1 MTKKYDSFWLSFDG
15 FGDLN
20 YHHQIIDPLLGAY
33 VGIHIPFELLEVGE
47 LLQNGGRSANTIA
60 ELLWHE

>member
-20 YHHQIIDPLLGAY
+20 DHHQIIDPLLGAY
-33 VGIHIPFELLEVGE
+33 VGIHIPYELLGVEE
-47 LLQNGGRSANTIA
+47 LLQNGGRITNSIV